1 MTILRF
7 FSLVADVLVRLRKA
21 TGETQAVVAARA
33 GLSGN
38 QLSKYERGQVMPDI
52 STTLQLLHAYGQHLV
67 VLPAPIAETLPERD
81 AVVVAATAIV
91 VRDGFDGR
99 SDALHNAVQ
108 RLVAAELRYHGD
120 GAYTRLVEGGH

>member
-38 QLSKYERGQVMPDI
+38 QLSKYERGQVM
-52 STTLQLLHAYGQHLV
+52 HAYGQHLV